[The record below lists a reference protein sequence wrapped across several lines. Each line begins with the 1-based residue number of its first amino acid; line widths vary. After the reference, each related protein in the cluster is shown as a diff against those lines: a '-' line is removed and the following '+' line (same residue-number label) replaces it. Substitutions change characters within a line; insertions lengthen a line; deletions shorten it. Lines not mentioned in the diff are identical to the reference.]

1 MTATTQRE
9 EFSATAGDGLL
20 MAIELGR
27 REWKVGFTTRLG
39 QRIRRRTLPAD
50 TWDRL
55 PEELAAAKE
64 RLNLP
69 ADAPVTSCY
78 EAGRDGFWIH
88 RYLTGLG
95 VHNLVVDSSSIEV
108 NRRARRATTDLIDL
122 EKLLSM
128 LRRHLNGEKKVW
140 HVVPIPSTQDEER
153 RQPHRELWS
162 LKRDRTRVINRIT
175 SLLATVGTD
184 VKVDAKLP
192 ARLDRVL
199 QWNGQPIP
207 PQLRARVAREW
218 ENVALVTTQIHALER
233 ARRLELR
240 QHADSAVTLVRRL
253 LQLRGIGEHTAW
265 LFVTER
271 FAWRQF
277 RNRRE
282 VGGIT
287 GLVGTP
293 YRSGLLTHEQGIS
306 KAGNKRVRSMAVQ
319 IAWGWLTYQ
328 RQSAVTQ
335 WYIQRFA
342 RGGPVARKIG
352 IVAVARRV
360 VVDLWRYLDAGV
372 IPAGAVLKDPVVATR
387 SGSGG
392 NRHGT

>member
-287 GLVGTP
+287 GMVGTP

-372 IPAGAVLKDPVVATR
+372 IPAGAVLKDPVVATC
-387 SGSGG
+387 GG
-392 NRHGT
+392 